1 MSQTDLTLG
10 ALARIVDGE
19 DLPEPVV
26 QVLGHKEIT
35 VTKND
40 QKTLRLLLN
49 DGKYSYSFVMLSTQ
63 LGHLVLENAIA
74 PYMVIKVKKYVCNQM
89 ANQGKKAIIILDLE
103 VLQRGELVGRTIGN
117 PDPIGSDGKV
127 PTPASTGRRC
137 TRNIADTWQVRKR
150 LSTRSTTR
158 RRATTARVRKL
169 RVKE

>member
-10 ALARIVDGE
+10 ALAGIFGGE
-19 DLPEPVV
+19 DVTDPVV

-35 VTKND
+35 LTKNG
-40 QKTLRLLLN
+40 QKALTLRLLLN
-49 DGKYSYSFVMLSTQ
+49 DGKYSYSFVMLSTR

-127 PTPASTGRRC
+127 PTPATSDQHAGACAGFPTSAQEGSH
-137 TRNIADTWQVRKR
+137 IGAR
-150 LSTRSTTR
+150 L
-158 RRATTARVRKL
+158 K
-169 RVKE
+169 